1 MEAKGN
7 IYEKSTLC
15 GGRIIIGKY
24 ANHDRPITGHET
36 TEFGKTN
43 CFIEHLRLM
52 DTKKQFLI
60 YRSSAGSGKTFT
72 LVKEYL
78 TLALPNASFKDILA
92 VTFTNSAVNEMKA
105 RILEELSKMRKAHS
119 VEGND
124 MMAMLCERLGYDT
137 KTLSEKAQ
145 KLETKILHNYSDFA
159 ICTIDSFV
167 QNTIR
172 PFAHDLNIPLNYE
185 IQLENK
191 KIKEE
196 SVRQLFSEIGHDE
209 KFTRIV
215 LSYLESQMD
224 NEKAWNIEK
233 KLVEYSNEIFKE
245 NSPTNLKK
253 LGSRTTEEYLEFHK
267 SLSDK
272 NKAYKEQIKQIGLA
286 ALTMIDAEGLS
297 QDDFYKKS
305 NGVYAYFKKISNG
318 EVKEMNKAAQDF
330 IENENCRS
338 NTKASEQNKGIIE
351 NLSGQIINYLKE
363 TEHIITKYKSH
374 ELLLENLYAMA
385 LLNAIAKF
393 INNYSA
399 DNGILHISEFTKR
412 LADVV
417 FNESIPFI
425 YERIGERYKHFLID
439 EFQDTSVLQ
448 WQILLPLF
456 ENTLSTNEDAFT
468 LVVGDAKQA
477 IYRFRQGEVEQFV
490 KLPDIY
496 VPTENADMQT
506 MLESR
511 GRVLKAT
518 GRIDNLAVNY
528 RTAENIVRFN
538 NTFFESLM
546 QNDMVRDNKRVTDI
560 YVGTNNTNER
570 AAVIQ
575 DFSPR
580 KKGGFVAI
588 KFVNTDD
595 DDARSKD
602 DNVCE
607 EIYQTII
614 DQVENKGYEYKDI
627 TVLARKKKELLKISS
642 YLSSK
647 NINVLSS
654 ESFLLMKNSEVLFL
668 VSLLQVLNKPSDV
681 VSILNVLDYLQ
692 KHSSHES
699 EELYNS
705 YFIGGTKNQSL
716 FSFLKNN
723 GYTLSFDEAELL
735 SMTLYDCC
743 ETLIREF
750 ALYNDSKEF
759 VTSFL
764 NEVADYSTKNR
775 QNLSEFL
782 DYIAEN
788 SGKLSLKVSSTQ
800 NAVNLMTIHKSKG
813 LEFPIVICPIFNS
826 SKESGDKIWVEL
838 QEKEYMMPI
847 GWVSYKEEMTKTD
860 FNEYYFDEKNKK
872 QLDEINILYVAF
884 TRPKEKLF
892 VVAQNRKKRT
902 TKTDSIQYYLEQF
915 IGDADEYTIGDD
927 TEIIKQSKEDNN
939 ADKDNIHI
947 YSLLSEK
954 STISIS
960 PEKTSAIE
968 EGILIHDIFSNIYSD
983 KDIENVI
990 EKFKI
995 KMGLDEEYAKT
1006 LQKRVEKI
1014 VYNENYAKYFD
1025 PQYLVKTECDIL
1037 YHNGK
1042 TSNNPTIERPDR
1054 VIFSDNETWVVDF
1067 KTGIPMI
1074 NYQEQINRYIEIIS
1088 DMGYPN
1094 VSGEVIY
1101 C

>member
-1 MEAKGN
+1 
-7 IYEKSTLC
+7 
-15 GGRIIIGKY
+15 
-24 ANHDRPITGHET
+24 
-36 TEFGKTN
+36 
-43 CFIEHLRLM
+43 M
-52 DTKKQFLI
+52 DAKKQFLI

-105 RILEELSKMRKAHS
+105 RILEELSKMKHAHS
-119 VEGND
+119 TEGND
-124 MMAMLCERLGYDT
+124 MMVMLCERLGYDV

-145 KLETKILHNYSDFA
+145 KLEAKILHNYSDFA

-185 IQLENK
+185 IQLENR

-215 LSYLESQMD
+215 LSYLESQID
-224 NEKAWNIEK
+224 NEKAWNIEQ
-233 KLVEYSNEIFKE
+233 KLIEYSNEIFKE
-245 NSPTNLKK
+245 NSPSNLKK
-253 LGSRTTEEYLEFHK
+253 LGSRTTEDYLEFHK
-267 SLSDK
+267 TLSIK
-272 NKAYKEQIKQIGLA
+272 NKNEKERIKKIGLE
-286 ALTMIDAEGLS
+286 ALTMIEGQGLT
-297 QDDFYKKS
+297 QDDFHQKS
-305 NGVYAYFKKISNG
+305 KGVYAYFKKISNG
-318 EVKEMNKAAQDF
+318 EIKEMGNPVQDF
-330 IENENCRS
+330 IEDENCRS
-338 NTKASEQNKGIIE
+338 NTKTSKQNKEIIE
-351 NLSGQIINYLKE
+351 NLSGQIIDYLKE
-363 TEHIITKYKSH
+363 IESIISKYKSR
-374 ELLLENLYAMA
+374 ELILENLYAMA

-393 INNYSA
+393 INNYST

-417 FNESIPFI
+417 FSESVPFI

-496 VPTENADMQT
+496 VPAEKEDMQS

-518 GRIDNLAVNY
+518 GRIDNLTVNY
-528 RTAENIVRFN
+528 RTAENVVQFN
-538 NTFFESLM
+538 NTFFEKLM
-546 QNDMVRDNKRVTDI
+546 KNDMIQDNKRVTDI
-560 YVGTNNTNER
+560 YIGSNNTNER

-575 DFSPR
+575 DFSPK
-580 KKGGFVAI
+580 KKGGFVSI
-588 KFVNTDD
+588 KFVNTE
-595 DDARSKD
+595 KD
-602 DNVCE
+602 DTRCKEDNICE

-627 TVLARKKKELLKISS
+627 TILARKAKELLKISS

-654 ESFLLMKNSEVLFL
+654 ESFLLMKNPEVLFL
-668 VSLLQVLNKPSDV
+668 VSLLQVLNKPNDA

-692 KHSSHES
+692 KHSSCGSH
-699 EELYNS
+699 ELYNS
-705 YFIGGTKNQSL
+705 YFISDIKNQSL

-723 GYTLSFDEAELL
+723 GYELNFDEAELL

-750 ALYNDSKEF
+750 SLYNESKEF

-764 NEVADYSTKNR
+764 NKVSDYSTKNR

-782 DYIAEN
+782 DYISEN
-788 SGKLSLKVSSTQ
+788 GEKLSLKVSSTQ

-813 LEFPIVICPIFNS
+813 LEFPIVICPVFGSS
-826 SKESGDKIWVEL
+826 SKSGDKIWVEL
-838 QEKEYMMPI
+838 EEKEYMIPI
-847 GWVSYKEEMTKTD
+847 GWVTYKDDMSKTD
-860 FNEYYFDEKNKK
+860 FNEYYLDEKKKK

-892 VVAQNRKKRT
+892 VVAQSRNKQT
-902 TKTDSIQYYLEQF
+902 TKTESIQYYLEQF
-915 IGDADEYTIGDD
+915 IGNADEYFIGDD
-927 TEIIKQSKEDNN
+927 TEKIKRPKEDNDTN
-939 ADKDNIHI
+939 NNSI
-947 YSLLSEK
+947 YITSLLSEK

-968 EGILIHDIFSNIYSD
+968 EGILIHDIFSNIYSN
-983 KDIENVI
+983 KDIEKVI

-995 KMGLDEEYAKT
+995 KMGLDEEYSKT

-1014 VYNENYAKYFD
+1014 VYDENYAKYFD
-1025 PQYLVKTECDIL
+1025 PQYFVKTECDIL
-1037 YHNGK
+1037 YRHGK
-1042 TSNNPTIERPDR
+1042 TSDNPTIERPDR
-1054 VIFSDNETWVVDF
+1054 IIFSNNETWVVDF
-1067 KTGIPMI
+1067 KTGVPMR
-1074 NYQEQINRYIEIIS
+1074 NYQEQINRYVEIIS

>member
-1 MEAKGN
+1 
-7 IYEKSTLC
+7 
-15 GGRIIIGKY
+15 
-24 ANHDRPITGHET
+24 
-36 TEFGKTN
+36 
-43 CFIEHLRLM
+43 
-52 DTKKQFLI
+52 
-60 YRSSAGSGKTFT
+60 
-72 LVKEYL
+72 
-78 TLALPNASFKDILA
+78 
-92 VTFTNSAVNEMKA
+92 
-105 RILEELSKMRKAHS
+105 
-119 VEGND
+119 
-124 MMAMLCERLGYDT
+124 
-137 KTLSEKAQ
+137 
-145 KLETKILHNYSDFA
+145 
-159 ICTIDSFV
+159 
-167 QNTIR
+167 
-172 PFAHDLNIPLNYE
+172 
-185 IQLENK
+185 
-191 KIKEE
+191 
-196 SVRQLFSEIGHDE
+196 
-209 KFTRIV
+209 
-215 LSYLESQMD
+215 
-224 NEKAWNIEK
+224 
-233 KLVEYSNEIFKE
+233 
-245 NSPTNLKK
+245 
-253 LGSRTTEEYLEFHK
+253 
-267 SLSDK
+267 
-272 NKAYKEQIKQIGLA
+272 
-286 ALTMIDAEGLS
+286 
-297 QDDFYKKS
+297 
-305 NGVYAYFKKISNG
+305 
-318 EVKEMNKAAQDF
+318 
-330 IENENCRS
+330 
-338 NTKASEQNKGIIE
+338 
-351 NLSGQIINYLKE
+351 
-363 TEHIITKYKSH
+363 
-374 ELLLENLYAMA
+374 
-385 LLNAIAKF
+385 
-393 INNYSA
+393 
-399 DNGILHISEFTKR
+399 
-412 LADVV
+412 
-417 FNESIPFI
+417 
-425 YERIGERYKHFLID
+425 
-439 EFQDTSVLQ
+439 
-448 WQILLPLF
+448 
-456 ENTLSTNEDAFT
+456 
-468 LVVGDAKQA
+468 
-477 IYRFRQGEVEQFV
+477 
-490 KLPDIY
+490 
-496 VPTENADMQT
+496 MQT

-560 YVGTNNTNER
+560 YIGTNNTNER

-872 QLDEINILYVAF
+872 F
-884 TRPKEKLF
+884 
-892 VVAQNRKKRT
+892 
-902 TKTDSIQYYLEQF
+902 
-915 IGDADEYTIGDD
+915 
-927 TEIIKQSKEDNN
+927 
-939 ADKDNIHI
+939 
-947 YSLLSEK
+947 
-954 STISIS
+954 
-960 PEKTSAIE
+960 
-968 EGILIHDIFSNIYSD
+968 
-983 KDIENVI
+983 
-990 EKFKI
+990 
-995 KMGLDEEYAKT
+995 
-1006 LQKRVEKI
+1006 
-1014 VYNENYAKYFD
+1014 
-1025 PQYLVKTECDIL
+1025 
-1037 YHNGK
+1037 
-1042 TSNNPTIERPDR
+1042 
-1054 VIFSDNETWVVDF
+1054 
-1067 KTGIPMI
+1067 
-1074 NYQEQINRYIEIIS
+1074 
-1088 DMGYPN
+1088 
-1094 VSGEVIY
+1094 
-1101 C
+1101 

>member
-1 MEAKGN
+1 MQKSSLKDTILQWFVPIFILLATIMVIVINFTITTRDAITQLHNTNNKQVGKSYSDN
-7 IYEKSTLC
+7 IGSELATIASISDIMQSMVETR
-15 GGRIIIGKY
+15 GG
-24 ANHDRPITGHET
+24 
-36 TEFGKTN
+36 TN
-43 CFIEHLRLM
+43 IVYLM
-52 DTKKQFLI
+52 DTVDAIVSSCDAYMAAYCWENGDAILPERVSSNLADTSYFELLQGRENFFAYTSDDGVTGAEAYMYICPVEWSGVVNGYLITYIDPAVLKSAFEEAHYGSRAYYAIVDEEGTILHTYGNISETTLLQSDFWNSLRPLANSAGHWKVFLGQRDSEEVASLEVTSGEEKRTIYSFPINQTTWNLVLFLDDSYVASSYNTIWQPVVTLVTTIIIAIVVFLI
-60 YRSSAGSGKTFT
+60 VIVTINI
-72 LVKEYL
+72 LV
-78 TLALPNASFKDILA
+78 
-92 VTFTNSAVNEMKA
+92 
-105 RILEELSKMRKAHS
+105 RI
-119 VEGND
+119 
-124 MMAMLCERLGYDT
+124 
-137 KTLSEKAQ
+137 
-145 KLETKILHNYSDFA
+145 
-159 ICTIDSFV
+159 
-167 QNTIR
+167 
-172 PFAHDLNIPLNYE
+172 
-185 IQLENK
+185 
-191 KIKEE
+191 
-196 SVRQLFSEIGHDE
+196 
-209 KFTRIV
+209 
-215 LSYLESQMD
+215 
-224 NEKAWNIEK
+224 
-233 KLVEYSNEIFKE
+233 
-245 NSPTNLKK
+245 
-253 LGSRTTEEYLEFHK
+253 
-267 SLSDK
+267 
-272 NKAYKEQIKQIGLA
+272 
-286 ALTMIDAEGLS
+286 
-297 QDDFYKKS
+297 
-305 NGVYAYFKKISNG
+305 
-318 EVKEMNKAAQDF
+318 
-330 IENENCRS
+330 
-338 NTKASEQNKGIIE
+338 KASEQNKGIIE

-456 ENTLSTNEDAFT
+456 EHTLSTNEDAFT

-511 GRVLKAT
+511 ERVLKAT

-560 YVGTNNTNER
+560 YIGTNNTNER

-588 KFVNTDD
+588 KFVNTVD

-813 LEFPIVICPIFNS
+813 LKFPIVICPIFNS

-847 GWVSYKEEMTKTD
+847 GWVSYKEEMTTKL
-860 FNEYYFDEKNKK
+860 KN
-872 QLDEINILYVAF
+872 
-884 TRPKEKLF
+884 P
-892 VVAQNRKKRT
+892 
-902 TKTDSIQYYLEQF
+902 
-915 IGDADEYTIGDD
+915 
-927 TEIIKQSKEDNN
+927 
-939 ADKDNIHI
+939 
-947 YSLLSEK
+947 
-954 STISIS
+954 
-960 PEKTSAIE
+960 
-968 EGILIHDIFSNIYSD
+968 IF
-983 KDIENVI
+983 
-990 EKFKI
+990 
-995 KMGLDEEYAKT
+995 
-1006 LQKRVEKI
+1006 
-1014 VYNENYAKYFD
+1014 
-1025 PQYLVKTECDIL
+1025 
-1037 YHNGK
+1037 
-1042 TSNNPTIERPDR
+1042 
-1054 VIFSDNETWVVDF
+1054 
-1067 KTGIPMI
+1067 
-1074 NYQEQINRYIEIIS
+1074 
-1088 DMGYPN
+1088 
-1094 VSGEVIY
+1094 
-1101 C
+1101 

>member
-1 MEAKGN
+1 
-7 IYEKSTLC
+7 
-15 GGRIIIGKY
+15 
-24 ANHDRPITGHET
+24 
-36 TEFGKTN
+36 
-43 CFIEHLRLM
+43 M
-52 DTKKQFLI
+52 DAKKQFLI

-233 KLVEYSNEIFKE
+233 KLIEYSNEIFKE
-245 NSPTNLKK
+245 NSPSNLKK

-267 SLSDK
+267 RLSVNNKTDK
-272 NKAYKEQIKQIGLA
+272 ERMQQIGLK
-286 ALTMIDAEGLS
+286 ALTMIDSEGLT

-318 EVKEMNKAAQDF
+318 EIKDISKAAQDF
-330 IENENCRS
+330 IENENYRS
-338 NTKASEQNKGIIE
+338 NSKASEQNKEIIE
-351 NLSGQIINYLKE
+351 NLSGRIIDYLKE
-363 TEHIITKYKSH
+363 IESIITKYKSR

-393 INNYSA
+393 INNYST

-417 FNESIPFI
+417 FSESVPFI

-496 VPTENADMQT
+496 VPTENEEMQA

-511 GRVLKAT
+511 GRVLKAS
-518 GRIDNLAVNY
+518 GRIDNLTVNY
-528 RTAENIVRFN
+528 RTAENVVRFN
-538 NTFFESLM
+538 NTFFEGLM
-546 QNDMVRDNKRVTDI
+546 ENDMVRDNKRVTDI
-560 YVGTNNTNER
+560 YIGTNATDTNER

-580 KKGGFVAI
+580 KKGGYVSI
-588 KFVNTDD
+588 KFVNTEEDD
-595 DDARSKD
+595 TLSKD
-602 DNVCE
+602 DSVCE
-607 EIYQTII
+607 EIYQTIV

-627 TVLARKKKELLKISS
+627 TVLTRKKKELLKISA

-654 ESFLLMKNSEVLFL
+654 ESFLLMKNPEVLFL
-668 VSLLQVLNKPSDV
+668 VSLLQVLNRPSDA
-681 VSILNVLDYLQ
+681 VSILNILDYLE
-692 KHSSHES
+692 KHSKCGSQ
-699 EELYNS
+699 ELYNS
-705 YFIGGTKNQSL
+705 YFISNTKNQSL

-723 GYTLSFDEAELL
+723 GYELYFDEAELL

-750 ALYNDSKEF
+750 SLYNDSKEF

-782 DYIAEN
+782 DYISEN

-813 LEFPIVICPIFNS
+813 LEFPIVICPIFS
-826 SKESGDKIWVEL
+826 TSKESGDKIWVEL

-860 FNEYYFDEKNKK
+860 FNEYYFVEKSKK

-892 VVAQNRKKRT
+892 VVTQSRKKRT

-915 IGDADEYTIGDD
+915 VGETDKYLFGDD
-927 TEIIKQSKEDNN
+927 TEKIKQSKEDSNT
-939 ADKDNIHI
+939 DKNSI
-947 YSLLSEK
+947 YISSLLSEK

-968 EGILIHDIFSNIYSD
+968 EGILIHDIFSKIYSN
-983 KDIENVI
+983 KDIVNVI

-995 KMGLDEEYAKT
+995 KIGFDDDYAKT
-1006 LQKRVEKI
+1006 LQKRIEKI
-1014 VYNENYAKYFD
+1014 VYNENYAKYFN
-1025 PQYLVKTECDIL
+1025 PKYLVKTECDIL
-1037 YHNGK
+1037 YHRGK
-1042 TSNNPTIERPDR
+1042 TSDNSTIERPDR
-1054 VIFSDNETWVVDF
+1054 VIFSDDETWVVDF
-1067 KTGIPMI
+1067 KTGVPMI